1 MLCMW
6 WKNVEKGL
14 STISCNMSRLRNI
27 FSSSSPN
34 NFITPPTPLCSWNS
48 SITLFQSGRR
58 PCKLARLLS
67 TSWYDLY
74 KLIQADTICTS
85 WYKLMPARLLSTSW
99 YKRRRCNSAK
109 IQRALWYLRSSFS
122 AQMSKVHL
130 LSKVE
135 QLKGYC
141 EQIYSQQILVTSIL
155 IIQFWKTKIFLFVTV
170 LHISSAICRAMHLAE
185 FFCSHGFFDDLVRE
199 ANTREKCSFF

>member
-1 MLCMW
+1 
-6 WKNVEKGL
+6 
-14 STISCNMSRLRNI
+14 MSRLCNI
-27 FSSSSPN
+27 FLGPSPN

-58 PCKLARLLS
+58 PCKL
-67 TSWYDLY
+67 
-74 KLIQADTICTS
+74 
-85 WYKLMPARLLSTSW
+85 ARLLSTSW

-185 FFCSHGFFDDLVRE
+185 FFCSHGFFDDLVRDGWGYQ
-199 ANTREKCSFF
+199 NGWIFGKSSKGGGHLNPKI

>member
-1 MLCMW
+1 
-6 WKNVEKGL
+6 
-14 STISCNMSRLRNI
+14 MSRLRNI
-27 FSSSSPN
+27 FLSSSPN
-34 NFITPPTPLCSWNS
+34 SFITPPTPLCSWNS

-58 PCKLARLLS
+58 PLQAGKV
-67 TSWYDLY
+67 TQY
-74 KLIQADTICTS
+74 KLIQLVQADTSWYKLTQFVQPDTTCTS

-170 LHISSAICRAMHLAE
+170 LHISSAICRAMHLAK
-185 FFCSHGFFDDLVRE
+185 FFCLVLTSATQNDGNRG
-199 ANTREKCSFF
+199 A